1 MRTSNVVL
9 ALLALVAPVAEA
21 QFVVPLPRS
30 IDGNDP
36 GFRASRIRN
45 DFSVYLQDHN
55 TPLTDAAIRE
65 AHDTFCRDVV
75 EARVRE
81 DEAQANDPKLCRES
95 VTVDDVL
102 DSAGERIHADPYR
115 RWLLKGFAR
124 PREDLLPLYDSAGAG
139 DFSALNRFSTN
150 VTDDKMFLV
159 TEMFSGLVGQFI
171 VAVTHA
177 AVVTTADGKKAQSDT
192 VAITEL
198 NAIEDN
204 TATITRLVNN
214 GGTMSVR
221 VQAPFLVGG
230 GANIQQ
236 AASLYLQT
244 GVIGPLGNTDSLRAS
259 AALVLEYMAAFAAR
273 KPNRSY
279 ESVGDLLIGLRGGR
293 IQSEDELMPSSRHNG
308 MWFLQGAF
316 GIRKGTSVTASL
328 LVTFVEKRYRD
339 FVPKLVINFS
349 ALRL

>member
-1 MRTSNVVL
+1 MRTGSVVL
-9 ALLALVAPVAEA
+9 TLLAMVGPVAQA

-30 IDGNDP
+30 IAGSDP
-36 GFRASRIRN
+36 GLRASRIRN
-45 DFSVYLQDHN
+45 DFSIYLQDHQ
-55 TPLTDAAIRE
+55 TAMTDDAITSAKIAFCAAVADR
-65 AHDTFCRDVV
+65 AGKS
-75 EARVRE
+75 
-81 DEAQANDPKLCRES
+81 EAQANDAKICTDSITASDMR
-95 VTVDDVL
+95 
-102 DSAGERIHADPYR
+102 DSAGKLARTDPYR
-115 RWLLKGFAR
+115 RWLLKSFAR

-139 DFSALNRFSTN
+139 DFSALSRFSTN
-150 VTDDKMFLV
+150 VTTDKMFLL

-177 AVVTTADGKKAQSDT
+177 AVVTSADGKKAQDDT

-204 TATITRLVNN
+204 SASITRLVNN
-214 GGTMSVR
+214 GGTVSIR

-236 AASLYLQT
+236 AASVYLQT

-273 KPNRSY
+273 MPNRSY
-279 ESVGDLLIGLRGGR
+279 ESAGDLLVGLRGGR
-293 IQSEDELMPSSRHNG
+293 IQSEDELIPSSRRNG

-316 GIRKGTSVTASL
+316 GIRRGTAVTATL

-339 FVPKLVINFS
+339 FIPRLVINFS

>member
-1 MRTSNVVL
+1 MRTSSVVL
-9 ALLALVAPVAEA
+9 ALLAFAGPIAQA

-30 IDGNDP
+30 IAGNDP

-45 DFSVYLQDHN
+45 DFSIYLQDHD
-55 TPLTDAAIRE
+55 TPLTEASINDAHE
-65 AHDTFCRDVV
+65 AFCHDVV
-75 EARVRE
+75 EARVRA
-81 DEAQANDPKLCRES
+81 DEAEAEDPKICRES
-95 VTVDDVL
+95 VTVADVL
-102 DSAGERIHADPYR
+102 DSTGNRIHADPYR

-139 DFSALNRFSTN
+139 DFSALSRFSTN
-150 VTDDKMFLV
+150 VTTDKMFLL

-177 AVVTTADGKKAQSDT
+177 AVVTSADGKKAQDDT

-204 TATITRLVNN
+204 SATITRLVNN
-214 GGTMSVR
+214 GGTVSVR

-273 KPNRSY
+273 RPNRSY
-279 ESVGDLLIGLRGGR
+279 ESAGDLLVGLRGGR
-293 IQSEDELMPSSRHNG
+293 IQSEDELIPSSRRNG
-308 MWFLQGAF
+308 MWFLQAAF
-316 GIRKGTSVTASL
+316 GIRKGTTVTASL
-328 LVTFVEKRYRD
+328 LVTFVENRYRD
-339 FVPKLVINFS
+339 FIPRLVINFS